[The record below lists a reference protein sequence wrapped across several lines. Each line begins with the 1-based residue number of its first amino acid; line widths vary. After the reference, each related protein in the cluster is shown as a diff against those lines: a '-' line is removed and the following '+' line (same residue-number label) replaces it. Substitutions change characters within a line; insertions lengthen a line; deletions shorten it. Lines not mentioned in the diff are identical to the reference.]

1 MWCICTNTYAYV
13 HSHLFLQ
20 KAAKNRLFTHDQKQE
35 LFRIARR
42 KRQKARSEKQE
53 YKKLLPKWWKQ

>member
-42 KRQKARSEKQE
+42 KRQKARS
-53 YKKLLPKWWKQ
+53 